1 MPDGWEY
8 HNGLNLEVNDA
19 TLDPDRDGL
28 GNLLEYQIGTKA
40 NVFDTDGDGLPD
52 GVPRRDNHEES
63 GVFDFTIIAG

>member
-40 NVFDTDGDGLPD
+40 NAFDTDRDGCRCK
-52 GVPRRDNHEES
+52 VCS
-63 GVFDFTIIAG
+63 VIWFFAI